1 MKAMRGLAGDFATM
15 PLKDLVVYLWN
26 RQATGQ
32 LVLESRGVHK
42 EALLENGAIYN
53 ASSNLPREYVGQYLI
68 NLGHISEE
76 QFHTAYATQKET
88 KVFLGR
94 ILEMIGAV
102 SRETLEVVLATKFRE
117 TILDAFNW
125 VEGSFRFEAGKKPPQ
140 PDGIRVSV
148 PLIEVHKESDFRVQ
162 AWDLMRQTF
171 SSGACTLT
179 LVAENLVEPPKPGGI
194 DEKMFA
200 AIGAGQTIDEMAL
213 ELHATDYFLYN
224 RLYAYF
230 HLGALKIHEPTGPR
244 VDVED
249 DSGLSDGSSAEQLLG
264 KASICHHEGNFRD
277 AWALARRSNEQT
289 PTLDGVVLMREID
302 LAWLPQLRADF
313 VSSGRVPG
321 MLIGPEQVAKLTLT
335 APERYLLSRV
345 DGKRDVENIL
355 RIAPLREFEALV
367 AFDRFLT
374 QKWIRLQ

>member
-1 MKAMRGLAGDFATM
+1 MRGLAGDFATM

-26 RQATGQ
+26 RQSTGQ
-32 LVLESRGVHK
+32 LTLEYRGVRK
-42 EALLENGAIYN
+42 EVLLENGHVYN
-53 ASSNLPREYVGQYLI
+53 ASSNLPREYLGQYLI
-68 NLGHISEE
+68 NLGHITED
-76 QFHTAYATQKET
+76 QFSKAYATQKET

-102 SRETLEVVLATKFRE
+102 NSETLEVVLSTKFRE

-125 VEGSFRFEAGKKPPQ
+125 VEGSFRFESGKKPAQ
-140 PDGIRVSV
+140 PDGLKVQV

-162 AWDLMRQTF
+162 AWQLIRQAF
-171 SSGACTLT
+171 PSGACTLS
-179 LVAENLVEPPKPGGI
+179 LVAENLVEPPKPGSI
-194 DEKMFA
+194 DEKIFA
-200 AIGAGQTIDEMAL
+200 SIENGQTIDEMAL
-213 ELHATDYFLYN
+213 KLHATDYFLYN

-230 HLGALKIHEPTGPR
+230 HMGALKIHEPVGPQLSID
-244 VDVED
+244 VDLGLG
-249 DSGLSDGSSAEQLLG
+249 DSPTAEQLLSNARAFYE
-264 KASICHHEGNFRD
+264 KSNFRD
-277 AWALARRSNEQT
+277 AWTLSKRSNELT
-289 PTLDGVVLMREID
+289 PTLDATLLMRQVEV
-302 LAWLPQLRADF
+302 AWTPQLKADF

-321 MLIGPEQVAKLTLT
+321 MLIGPEQLAKLSLT

>member
-1 MKAMRGLAGDFATM
+1 MRGLSGDFATM

-32 LVLESRGVHK
+32 LTLEYRGVHK
-42 EALLENGAIYN
+42 EVLLENGAIYN

-68 NLGHISEE
+68 NLGHISED
-76 QFHTAYATQKET
+76 QFHKAYATQKET

-102 SRETLEVVLATKFRE
+102 SRETLETVLSTKFRE
-117 TILDAFNW
+117 TVLDAFNW
-125 VEGSFRFEAGKKPPQ
+125 VEGTFKFDNGKKPPQ
-140 PDGIRVSV
+140 ADGIRVEV

-162 AWDLMRQTF
+162 AWKLIRQTF
-171 SSGACTLT
+171 PSGGCTLS
-179 LVAENLVEPPKPGGI
+179 LVPENLVEPPRPGSI
-194 DEKMFA
+194 DEKVFA
-200 AIGAGQTIDEMAL
+200 SIGAGQTIDEMAL
-213 ELHATDYFLYN
+213 KLHATDYFLYN

-230 HLGALKIHEPTGPR
+230 HMGALQIHEPAGPQLNID
-244 VDVED
+244 VDLGLG
-249 DSGLSDGSSAEQLLG
+249 DSPTADQLLQNARAFFD
-264 KASICHHEGNFRD
+264 KGNFRD
-277 AWALARRSNEQT
+277 AWALARRSNEVT
-289 PTLDGVVLMREID
+289 PTLDAALLMRQID
-302 LAWLPQLRADF
+302 GAWLPQLRADF
-313 VSSGRVPG
+313 VSSGRVAG
-321 MLIGPEQVAKLTLT
+321 MLIGPEQLAKLTLT

-367 AFDRFLT
+367 AFDRFVT

>member
-1 MKAMRGLAGDFATM
+1 MSPMRGLAGDFATM

-32 LVLESRGVHK
+32 LLLEYRGVRK
-42 EALLENGAIYN
+42 EVLLENGCIYN

-68 NLGHISEE
+68 NLGHITEE
-76 QFHTAYATQKET
+76 QFHRAYATQKET

-94 ILEMIGAV
+94 ILEMIGAAP
-102 SRETLEVVLATKFRE
+102 RETIELVLGTKFRE

-125 VEGSFRFEAGKKPPQ
+125 VEGSFKFESGKKPPQ
-140 PDGIRVSV
+140 PEGLRVEV

-162 AWDLMRQTF
+162 AWNLMRQAF
-171 SSGACTLT
+171 PSGACTLS
-179 LVAENLVEPPKPGGI
+179 LIEENLVEPAKPGSI

-200 AIGAGQTIDEMAL
+200 SIAAGQTIDEMAL
-213 ELHATDYFLYN
+213 KLHATDYFLYN

-230 HLGALKIHEPTGPR
+230 HMGALEVHEPSGPQLDIG
-244 VDVED
+244 VDLGLG
-249 DSGLSDGSSAEQLLG
+249 DSPTAEQLLENARAFHA
-264 KASICHHEGNFRD
+264 KQNFRD
-277 AWALARRSNEQT
+277 AWSLARRSNELT
-289 PTLDGVVLMREID
+289 PTLDAALLMREID
-302 LAWLPQLRADF
+302 VAWLPKLRSEF
-313 VSSGRVPG
+313 VSSGKVAG
-321 MLIGPEQVAKLTLT
+321 MLIGPEQIAKLTLT

-374 QKWIRLQ
+374 QKWIRLL

>member
-1 MKAMRGLAGDFATM
+1 MRGLAGDFATM

-32 LVLESRGVHK
+32 LVLEYRGVHK
-42 EALLENGAIYN
+42 EVLLENGAIYN

-68 NLGHISEE
+68 NLGHITED
-76 QFHTAYATQKET
+76 QFHRAYATQNET

-102 SRETLEVVLATKFRE
+102 SRETLEVVLSTKFRE

-125 VEGSFRFEAGKKPPQ
+125 VEGSFRFEQGKKPPQ
-140 PDGIRVSV
+140 PDGIRVDV

-162 AWDLMRQTF
+162 AWNLMRQTF
-171 SSGACTLT
+171 PSGACTLS
-179 LVAENLVEPPKPGGI
+179 LLEHNLVEPPKPGSI

-200 AIGAGQTIDEMAL
+200 TIGAGQTIDEMAL
-213 ELHATDYFLYN
+213 KLHATDYFLYN

-230 HLGALKIHEPTGPR
+230 HMGALQVHEPSGPQLDIG
-244 VDVED
+244 VDLGLG
-249 DSGLSDGSSAEQLLG
+249 DSPTAEQLLANARTFFE
-264 KASICHHEGNFRD
+264 KTNFRD
-277 AWALARRSNEQT
+277 AWTLAKRSNEVT
-289 PTLDGVVLMREID
+289 PTLDAALLMREID
-302 LAWLPQLRADF
+302 VAWLPALRADF
-313 VSSGRVPG
+313 VSSGKVPG
-321 MLIGPEQVAKLTLT
+321 MLIGPEQLAKLTLT

>member
-1 MKAMRGLAGDFATM
+1 M

-32 LVLESRGVHK
+32 LVLEYRGVHK
-42 EALLENGAIYN
+42 EVLLENGAIYN

-68 NLGHISEE
+68 NLGHITEE
-76 QFHTAYATQKET
+76 QFHQAYATQKET
-88 KVFLGR
+88 KVYLGR

-102 SRETLEVVLATKFRE
+102 DKETLVVVLGTKFRE

-140 PDGIRVSV
+140 PDGIRVDV

-162 AWDLMRQTF
+162 AWNLMRQTF
-171 SSGACTLT
+171 SSGGCTLS
-179 LVAENLVEPPKPGGI
+179 LVKENLVEPPRPGSI
-194 DEKMFA
+194 DEKMFVSIA
-200 AIGAGQTIDEMAL
+200 AGQTIDEMAL
-213 ELHATDYFLYN
+213 KLHATDYFLYN

-230 HLGALKIHEPTGPR
+230 HMGALQVHEPSAFQMDIG
-244 VDVED
+244 VDLRLG
-249 DSGLSDGSSAEQLLG
+249 DSPTAEQLLENARAFYE
-264 KASICHHEGNFRD
+264 KGNFRD
-277 AWALARRSNEQT
+277 AWVLARRSNELT
-289 PTLDGVVLMREID
+289 PTLDASVLMRQID
-302 LAWLPQLRADF
+302 LAWLPQLK
-313 VSSGRVPG
+313 SSFLTSGLVPG
-321 MLIGPEQVAKLTLT
+321 MLIGPEQLAKLTLT